1 MFEGNPFP
9 GLRPFQFDENY
20 LFFGR
25 EEQVSQLLQRLGN
38 TRFLAVVGA
47 SGSGKSSLV
56 RAGLLPE
63 LHGGTMTSTSIAWEL
78 AIMRPGGDPLT
89 NLAESLVESG
99 LFGEENEEN
108 ILQTR
113 ATLSRSGLGLIE
125 SYRQSSIDK
134 GANLLLLSISL
145 RKFFAFAKAAIKPVR
160 KPRTSSS
167 CCSRPPGSRRC
178 RSTSSSPCA
187 QTSSATVRSSR
198 AWPKRSTRANTSSR
212 DSTASSELGPSRV
225 RSRSAGRTSPLG

>member
-1 MFEGNPFP
+1 MFDGNPFP
-9 GLRPFQFDENY
+9 GLRPFQFDENF

-89 NLAESLVESG
+89 NLADSLVESG
-99 LFGEENEEN
+99 LFGDENEEN
-108 ILQTR
+108 VFQTR

-125 SYRQSSIDK
+125 AYRQSAIEK
-134 GANLLLLSISL
+134 GANLLLLVDQFEEIFRFRQSGS
-145 RKFFAFAKAAIKPVR
+145 KASQEAAHFIQLLLETTRQSEVPIFIIL
-160 KPRTSSS
+160 TM
-167 CCSRPPGSRRC
+167 
-178 RSTSSSPCA
+178 RSDFLGDCA
-187 QTSSATVRSSR
+187 EF
-198 AWPKRSTRANTSSR
+198 K
-212 DSTASSELGPSRV
+212 EFG
-225 RSRSAGRTSPLG
+225 

>member
-9 GLRPFQFDENY
+9 GLRPFQFDENF

-25 EEQVSQLLQRLGN
+25 EEQVTQLLQRLGES
-38 TRFLAVVGA
+38 RFLAVVGA

-99 LFGEENEEN
+99 LFGE
-108 ILQTR
+108 
-113 ATLSRSGLGLIE
+113 
-125 SYRQSSIDK
+125 
-134 GANLLLLSISL
+134 
-145 RKFFAFAKAAIKPVR
+145 
-160 KPRTSSS
+160 
-167 CCSRPPGSRRC
+167 
-178 RSTSSSPCA
+178 
-187 QTSSATVRSSR
+187 
-198 AWPKRSTRANTSSR
+198 
-212 DSTASSELGPSRV
+212 
-225 RSRSAGRTSPLG
+225 